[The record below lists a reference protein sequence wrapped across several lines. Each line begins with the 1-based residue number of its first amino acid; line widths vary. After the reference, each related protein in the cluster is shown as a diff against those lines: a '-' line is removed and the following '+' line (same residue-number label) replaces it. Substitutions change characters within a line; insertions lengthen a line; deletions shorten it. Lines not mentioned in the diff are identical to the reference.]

1 MPRARNRRF
10 RSSANQGTIGEASK
24 RTRARIKETASSL
37 VRGVSSFL
45 SGYRP
50 CRAGLDGRNDTS
62 VLTAA
67 NNHLRVIPDPTPGT
81 HHTGS
86 TDVLYFL
93 PIVGPCTAWLA
104 FHLASHAVANGE
116 HVWSTDTLARLVGL
130 GGNRSKLWA
139 SLDHLAYFGLGE
151 FVATGAMT
159 IRLHLPRM
167 ADHHLD
173 DSPMHSPSSTGT
185 ETSTAER

>member
-104 FHLASHAVANGE
+104 FHLASHALANGE
-116 HVWSTDTLARLVGL
+116 HVWSLTHSRLVGL

-151 FVATGAMT
+151 FVATDTMT

-167 ADHHLD
+167 ADCHLD
-173 DSPMHSPSSTGT
+173 RLPNALAIVYRH
-185 ETSTAER
+185 ETSTVER

>member
-10 RSSANQGTIGEASK
+10 RSSANQGTTGEASEANK
-24 RTRARIKETASSL
+24 SSHQRNSL
-37 VRGVSSFL
+37 VVWTRRFIPSF
-45 SGYRP
+45 
-50 CRAGLDGRNDTS
+50 GLPPAS
-62 VLTAA
+62 

-139 SLDHLAYFGLGE
+139 SLGRLAYFELGE
-151 FVATGAMT
+151 FVATDTMT